1 MEDSSYVLI
10 WAAMNLMPKL
20 LGVILLTGVL
30 AAGISSATTFLSLV
44 GASFANDVLGAREEN
59 KIAIGRVAMVI
70 VSIIVMLIA
79 LFNPPSIF
87 WITFLGG
94 AIVASSWMPVA
105 LASVFSK
112 RVTKAGAYCGMLSG
126 FLACFALRLYSSLNS
141 VTLPVYLDP
150 SVVGM
155 IVNIIFMTFVS
166 AFTSVSEKE
175 KRSRDE
181 MFVIPDSEKD
191 AYEMK
196 KTLKYTKNSVLI
208 GVAFIIFML
217 VLWVIPY
224 SQGLGQ

>member
-1 MEDSSYVLI
+1 M
-10 WAAMNLMPKL
+10 
-20 LGVILLTGVL
+20 
-30 AAGISSATTFLSLV
+30 
-44 GASFANDVLGAREEN
+44 
-59 KIAIGRVAMVI
+59 
-70 VSIIVMLIA
+70 
-79 LFNPPSIF
+79 
-87 WITFLGG
+87 
-94 AIVASSWMPVA
+94 ASSWMPVA